1 MNTKTSKADLQVHSK
16 FSDQPREWFLRR
28 IGSSES
34 FTEPINIY
42 ETALAKGMDFVTIT
56 DHNSIDGI
64 LEIAHLPNTFI
75 SSEITTTFPENNCK
89 IHCLV
94 HGISE
99 FEFRNLLNLRKNVY
113 EFREYM
119 VEKNIIHS
127 IAHPFYEVNDCLTLD
142 IVEKM
147 LVLFDKFESINGA
160 RPEVSENLTNIIL
173 QSMTKERLLEYADKH
188 NIKPIS
194 ENSWIKQFTGG
205 SDDHGSLYIASGWT
219 ETPYAKNTKEFL
231 NFLRTGNHSP
241 AGTPSNSLKMANTF
255 IKITSDYYGNKFRT
269 SDNFI
274 GTLLKRFTDPKFH
287 EEKRNKFHVLAEKIS
302 MPFMW
307 QKHSKHMSDTEKLIF
322 TEIINIVSKNDNTK
336 DPKRLK
342 DTLEPA
348 EYKYTMVSQVAHQL
362 LYKFSCEIV
371 KKVKCGSIM
380 GILESLSSVGAISL
394 GLTPYIAAFMTQHKG
409 DRKLREIA
417 LKFDNQGLMTKTKVS
432 KAWVTDTF
440 NEVNGVTRTIKT
452 LANLAFEQE
461 KDLTMITCVQGY
473 TQEKFA
479 IKNFEPVGIW
489 CFDEYASQT
498 LSFPPFLDVLKYF
511 EEANFDEIIISTPG
525 PLGITALAAAYILEI
540 PVTGIYHTDFPQ
552 YIMNWTQD
560 PVMREGTIRFM
571 RTFYGNMQRI
581 LVPTEVYR
589 KNLIEMDFPEN
600 IIDIMPRGVD
610 LSKFNQE
617 YRSKHFW
624 QAFDLEKKF
633 TFVYVGRISSEKN
646 IKVLFDAFEMFRE
659 EGFDANLAFVGDGPG
674 KDWEEYKKKYRFNK
688 RIIFTGKL
696 SGELLSKAY
705 ASSDAL
711 VFPSLTDTFGNVVL
725 EAHASSI
732 PAIVSTQGGPQEI
745 ISKNKTGIVVDSDTA
760 EGFAKAMKKF
770 FTDKEFYNECKNRTQ
785 ECAQRYT
792 WDMVLEILMKF

>member
-1 MNTKTSKADLQVHSK
+1 MNKRISKADLQVHSK

-42 ETALAKGMDFVTIT
+42 ETAMSKGMNFVTIT
-56 DHNSIDGI
+56 DHNSIDGA
-64 LEIAHLPNTFI
+64 LEIAHLPNVFI

-99 FEFRNLLNLRKNVY
+99 IEFRDLQELRKNVY

-119 VEKNIIHS
+119 LENDIIHS
-127 IAHPFYEVNDCLTLD
+127 IAHPFYEVNNCLNID
-142 IVEKM
+142 IIEKM
-147 LVLFDKFESINGA
+147 LVLFDRFEAINGA
-160 RPEVSENLTNIIL
+160 RPEVSENLTKIIL
-173 QSMTKERLLEYADKH
+173 KSMTKERLLEYANKY
-188 NIKPIS
+188 NIEPIS
-194 ENSWIKQFTGG
+194 ENSWRKKLTGG
-205 SDDHGSLYIASGWT
+205 SDDHGGLYISSGWT
-219 ETPYAKNTKEFL
+219 ETPHAKNTEEFL
-231 NFLRTGNHSP
+231 NFIRKGNHSP
-241 AGTPSNSLKMANTF
+241 KGTPSNSLKMANTF
-255 IKITSDYYGNKFRT
+255 MKITSDYYGDKFRA

-274 GTLLKRFTDPKFH
+274 GTLLKRFTDPKIN
-287 EEKRNKFHVLAEKIS
+287 EEKRNKFQVIAEKIS
-302 MPFMW
+302 MPFIW
-307 QKHSKHMSDTEKLIF
+307 QKHAKHMSDTEKLIC
-322 TEIINIVSKNDNTK
+322 TEIINIVSNKDNTK
-336 DPKRLK
+336 DPKLLK

-362 LYKFSCEIV
+362 LYKFSCEIGR
-371 KKVKCGSIM
+371 KIKCGSIM

-394 GLTPYIAAFMTQHKG
+394 GLTPYIAAFMAQHKG
-409 DRKLREIA
+409 DRKLRELA
-417 LKFDNQGLMTKTKVS
+417 LNFDNQGVLTKTKVS

-452 LANLAFEQE
+452 LANLASEH
-461 KDLTMITCVQGY
+461 KHNLTMVTCVEGY
-473 TQEKFA
+473 TEEKFV
-479 IKNFEPVGIW
+479 IKNFEPVGMW
-489 CFDEYASQT
+489 CFDEYASQA
-498 LSFPPFLDVLKYF
+498 LSFPPFLDVMKYF
-511 EEANFDEIIISTPG
+511 EEENFDEIIISTPG

-552 YIMNWTQD
+552 YIMNWTED
-560 PVMREGTIRFM
+560 TVMREGTIRYM
-571 RTFYGNMQRI
+571 RTFYGHMQRI

-589 KNLIEMDFPEN
+589 KNLVEMDFPPN
-600 IIDIMPRGVD
+600 IIDVMPRGVD
-610 LSKFNQE
+610 LSRFNQE
-617 YRSKHFW
+617 YGSEHFW
-624 QAFDLEKKF
+624 QAFDLEKRF

-646 IKVLFDAFEMFRE
+646 IKVLFEAFELFLE
-659 EGFDANLAFVGDGPG
+659 DGFDANLALVGDGPG
-674 KDWEEYKKKYRFNK
+674 TDCEEYKRKYRLNK

-696 SGELLSKAY
+696 NGDILSKAY
-705 ASSDAL
+705 ASSDAFI
-711 VFPSLTDTFGNVVL
+711 FPSLTDTFGNVVL

-745 ISKNKTGIVVDSDTA
+745 IRVNKTGIVVESDTP

-770 FTDKEFYNECKNRTQ
+770 VTDKEFYNECKNRTQ